1 MSIQHMK
8 TNIAGEEITE
18 GIAIF
23 CPYMNGN
30 FVNRKKNLKT
40 AIKNWTSIDALD
52 EIVILDWSSS
62 EPLVFQHE
70 KIKII
75 RVEGEKRWAQTK
87 ACNLA
92 AQFTTK
98 TSICKADVDHVLKE
112 GFFEKYKPNKN
123 SFFAG
128 NYKLARNW
136 NERFLN
142 GLAYFKRDVFFSVN
156 GYNESLI
163 EYGYDDTDLYKRL
176 EFNCISR
183 LDIEPDD
190 AEHIEHSDKDRGLE
204 DNFWDDFPKNAPGFA
219 SNMQASKFNV
229 WSEENQLT
237 KYHIIKKDETFLCKR
252 IPKQ

>member
-1 MSIQHMK
+1 MK

-18 GIAIF
+18 GISLF
-23 CPYMNGN
+23 CGYKCINGN
-30 FVNRKKNLKT
+30 RKENLLKSLDS
-40 AIKNWTSIDALD
+40 WLLSDGVD
-52 EIVILDWSSS
+52 EIIIVDWSSDI
-62 EPLVFQHE
+62 PLSIKEERV
-70 KIKII
+70 KII
-75 RVEGEKRWAQTK
+75 RVEDENKWVQTQ
-87 ACNLA
+87 AFNLA
-92 AQFTTK
+92 ARFTTK
-98 TSICKADVDHVLKE
+98 DSICKVDCDYILKKD
-112 GFFEKYKPNKN
+112 FFDKYKPNKN

-190 AEHIEHSDKDRGLE
+190 VEHIEHSDKDRGLE
-204 DNFWDDFPKNAPGFA
+204 DNFWNDFPKNAQGFF
-219 SNMQASKFNV
+219 SNMQESKFNV
-229 WSEENQLT
+229 WSEESRLT
-237 KYHIIKKDETFLCKR
+237 KYHITKEDETFLCRR
-252 IPKQ
+252 IIKQ